1 VPVWVTGTAGSVA
14 GYGAVAGRLAELTSA
29 AYASIV
35 VERP

>member
-14 GYGAVAGRLAELTSA
+14 GYGVDAGRLAELASA